1 MYPSKWT
8 KWKVSN
14 CLVKCQRTILE
25 TIETESF
32 QRVSS
37 TGCGGQYTV
46 AIPAVLHAMGHVGSD
61 SVCTA
66 FWGCAGGK
74 WLSLPPELHRA
85 ASYLIR
91 GAPVRK
97 PCRMKPHLH
106 IYLPSFKTTEG
117 TTKKLETAA
126 ATPSPCSRFH
136 LRRRPRSHH
145 QSSLRHREWQCLL
158 RAVINRL
165 FWFLPPSLPL

>member
-1 MYPSKWT
+1 MESLQLPSKMPAD
-8 KWKVSN
+8 
-14 CLVKCQRTILE
+14 
-25 TIETESF
+25 
-32 QRVSS
+32 
-37 TGCGGQYTV
+37 YTRNNRNRI
-46 AIPAVLHAMGHVGSD
+46 IPAGFVDGAWWAIHGGDSCCSPRHGARGKWQCLHRIL
-61 SVCTA
+61 
-66 FWGCAGGK
+66 GCAGGK
-74 WLSLPPELHRA
+74 WLSLSPELHRA

-117 TTKKLETAA
+117 TTKKLENAA